1 MLIHNTLLCCGV
13 SLGDVCLEDYTAVAC
28 VQFQCV
34 CVRACM
40 YVFVFVCV
48 CGVLVCVVVCV
59 FVCWLCVYNIHV
71 CMCVC
76 MFNKS
81 ILANASRGGG
91 VIAFPL
97 LLQIEIHF
105 TKQNL
110 CARV

>member
-1 MLIHNTLLCCGV
+1 M
-13 SLGDVCLEDYTAVAC
+13 EDYTAAAC

-34 CVRACM
+34 CACVRACT

-76 MFNKS
+76 MFNKPIS
-81 ILANASRGGG
+81 ANASRGGG
-91 VIAFPL
+91 VINFPR

-105 TKQNL
+105 TKQKPVCVVSNSSVVPTCL
-110 CARV
+110 STSFVS